1 LRRLEHECA
10 LRAERDSDW
19 RPGLSPWVGQCLRSS
34 PPANSAATMIAFGV
48 DEVNRAR
55 ANMEG
60 TYLFSRSSNHDAWET
75 NDLFP
80 TDGRIADFSLAL
92 YDCLSACQSKGRN
105 SAASGTSVSL
115 RLPINVNA
123 TVSIS
128 YLLSLL
134 IPFVLTS
141 SVAWP
146 LSIIIISYVLSRK
159 LMFHWPRYFRA

>member
-1 LRRLEHECA
+1 
-10 LRAERDSDW
+10 
-19 RPGLSPWVGQCLRSS
+19 
-34 PPANSAATMIAFGV
+34 MIVFRV

-60 TYLFSRSSNHDAWET
+60 TYLFSWSSNHDAWET

-80 TDGRIADFSLAL
+80 TDVRRADFSLAL

-128 YLLSLL
+128 NLLSLL
-134 IPFVLTS
+134 NSFRLDIIRRLALIDNYYFLYAITKSDVSLASLFPRVICLIAS
-141 SVAWP
+141 AVGVYSGCPSKASVRLFLEPTEAEWSP
-146 LSIIIISYVLSRK
+146 
-159 LMFHWPRYFRA
+159 

>member
-1 LRRLEHECA
+1 
-10 LRAERDSDW
+10 
-19 RPGLSPWVGQCLRSS
+19 
-34 PPANSAATMIAFGV
+34 
-48 DEVNRAR
+48 
-55 ANMEG
+55 MEG
-60 TYLFSRSSNHDAWET
+60 TYLFFRSSNHDAWET

-134 IPFVLTS
+134 NSFRLHIIRHLALIDNYYFLCPITKTDVSLASLFPRVIYLKSLRSPQLKPAATQIR
-141 SVAWP
+141 
-146 LSIIIISYVLSRK
+146 LSNDNVDGKNCQIRIALGKGRTEQQPGRVEHAGS
-159 LMFHWPRYFRA
+159 

>member
-1 LRRLEHECA
+1 MLKIVVTCIDRNK
-10 LRAERDSDW
+10 
-19 RPGLSPWVGQCLRSS
+19 

-55 ANMEG
+55 DNMEG

-123 TVSIS
+123 TVPIS
-128 YLLSLL
+128 YLLSFLNSFRLDIIRRLAL
-134 IPFVLTS
+134 IDNYYFLCPITKTDVSLASLF
-141 SVAWP
+141 
-146 LSIIIISYVLSRK
+146 
-159 LMFHWPRYFRA
+159 PRVIYLKSLRSP